1 MKMDV
6 APYYAAIEA
15 GLGGIMPAHVIFP
28 KADAEPAGYSKYW
41 LQEVLRTKLAFDGLI
56 FSDDLSMEGASTA
69 GGIPER
75 AKAALEAGCDMVLLC
90 QNPAGQDSLLE
101 SLPGVTMAVPER
113 AERMRHS
120 GGRDLRKSIAYRE
133 AQSTLASIA

>member
-1 MKMDV
+1 MDV
-6 APYYAAIEA
+6 APYRSAIEA
-15 GLGGIMPAHVIFP
+15 GLAGVMPAHVIFP

-41 LQEVLRTKLAFDGLI
+41 LQEVLRAKLGFDGLI

-75 AKAALEAGCDMVLLC
+75 AQAALAAGCDMVLLC
-90 QNPAGQDSLLE
+90 QDPQGQEQLLE
-101 SLPGVTMAVPER
+101 SLASTQMAVPER
-113 AERMRHS
+113 AERMRHT

-133 AQSTLASIA
+133 AQSALASIA